1 MLGWTATGRHDD
13 PLALVDL
20 DEPQP
25 ADDEVL
31 IAVEAYSINRG
42 ETFLVE
48 QPRDGWRP
56 GKDVAGTVLREAADG
71 SGPKRGQR
79 VVGHPEHA
87 GWAERV
93 AVPTSKLAALPD
105 GIATTTAAALPL
117 AGLTALRLTRVTGS
131 LAGKTVLLTGASGGV
146 GHYFVELAA
155 AQGALVTAVVSSR
168 QRGER
173 LLELGASEIV
183 TDVEKT
189 TGPFDVALESVG
201 GDSLRAVWPR
211 LHDRGLLVWFGQA
224 SRTPPTIDFVD
235 WRGGMSAT
243 MRKFQYAD
251 SDTTDAADLGTLVRL
266 VAGGRL
272 HPQVGSV
279 ADWRTT
285 PDTMNALVSRQIRGN
300 AVLTVTR

>member
-25 ADDEVL
+25 AD
-31 IAVEAYSINRG
+31 
-42 ETFLVE
+42 
-48 QPRDGWRP
+48 
-56 GKDVAGTVLREAADG
+56 G

-79 VVGHPEHA
+79 VVGHPEQA

-117 AGLTALRLTRVTGS
+117 ARLTGS

-155 AQGALVTAVVSSR
+155 AQGTLVTAVVSSR

-173 LLELGASEIV
+173 LLE
-183 TDVEKT
+183 
-189 TGPFDVALESVG
+189 
-201 GDSLRAVWPR
+201 
-211 LHDRGLLVWFGQA
+211 
-224 SRTPPTIDFVD
+224 
-235 WRGGMSAT
+235 
-243 MRKFQYAD
+243 
-251 SDTTDAADLGTLVRL
+251 
-266 VAGGRL
+266 
-272 HPQVGSV
+272 
-279 ADWRTT
+279 
-285 PDTMNALVSRQIRGN
+285 
-300 AVLTVTR
+300 